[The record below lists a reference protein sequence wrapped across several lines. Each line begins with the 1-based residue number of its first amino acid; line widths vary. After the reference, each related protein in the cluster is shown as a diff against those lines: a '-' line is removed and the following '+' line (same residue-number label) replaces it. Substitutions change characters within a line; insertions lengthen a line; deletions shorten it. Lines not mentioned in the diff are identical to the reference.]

1 MLQFGYK
8 STSEEHGPLDLVVN
22 AGRAEAKL
30 SSPYRLH
37 PRRPI
42 GHDVP
47 MSRPNDPLPI
57 DEALP
62 ELTAALE
69 AGTMAVLVAPP
80 GAGKTTRVPLALLH
94 ARWRGD
100 GKIILL
106 EPRRLAARA
115 AARRMAA
122 SLGEEVGETVGY
134 RVRLDAKV
142 SKRTRIEVVTEG
154 VFTRTILADPEL
166 TGTAAVLFDEFH
178 ERSLDGDL
186 GLALALDASALRDD
200 LRLLVM
206 SATIDGARVA
216 RLLQGAPVIES
227 QGRAFPVETR
237 YAERDPAQRLEDQV
251 ASAALAALRADSGS
265 ALVFLPGQ
273 AEIARTAER
282 LAGRLP
288 TDTDLAPLYGQL
300 SPAEQDRAVQP
311 APAGRRKV
319 VLATSIAETSLT
331 IEGVRIVVDSGYRR
345 VPVYEPATGLTRL
358 ETVRVSRAGADQRR
372 GRAGRTEP
380 GICYRLWNEGQT
392 AALAAFDKPEILE
405 SDLAGLALDL
415 AGWGVTDPGALAFL
429 DPPPR
434 PAWAEA
440 VALLKEL
447 EALTE
452 DGRITAEGEAL
463 ARLPL
468 HPRLAHMVHRAA
480 EEGDAMTAAVLAVL
494 VTERGLGGM
503 SVDLAHRLSAFRA
516 DRSKRAE
523 EARGLAARWASA
535 AGGRDRTVSGE
546 AGRHLARAYPDRVAQ
561 QAGGRGRYR
570 LANGRAASLEESD
583 PLAASPFLV
592 VTDVTG
598 SAANGRIR
606 TAAAI
611 DLETIEE
618 LFGDRIA
625 TETTLAWDA
634 GSRSVR
640 ARRVRRLD
648 ALKLDDDPVAI
659 DDPPKA
665 AAMLAANVNVADLP
679 WSKEQKALRARTT
692 FLAGALGD
700 PWPDLSDTA
709 LSQGRDWLVPFITGR
724 TALSAI
730 TAEDLSA
737 ALDTLLPW
745 NQRTEI
751 DRLLPSYFDAPSG
764 TRVPIDYEAENGPAL
779 EIRVQELF
787 GLDRHP
793 AVGGGKIPL
802 LLVLL
807 SPAHRPIQ
815 ITRDL
820 PAFWRGSWKEVA
832 KDLKGRYPRHFWPD
846 DPVTAQ
852 ATNRA
857 KPRGS

>member
-1 MLQFGYK
+1 ML
-8 STSEEHGPLDLVVN
+8 
-22 AGRAEAKL
+22 
-30 SSPYRLH
+30 
-37 PRRPI
+37 
-42 GHDVP
+42 
-47 MSRPNDPLPI
+47 PNDPLPI

-62 ELTAALE
+62 GLLTALG

-80 GAGKTTRVPLALLH
+80 GAGKTTRVPLALLD
-94 ARWRGD
+94 AAWRKD
-100 GKIILL
+100 GKIIVL

-122 SLGEEVGETVGY
+122 SLGEQVGETVGY

-166 TGTAAVLFDEFH
+166 TGIAAVLFDEFH

-200 LRLLVM
+200 LRLVVM
-206 SATIDGARVA
+206 SATIDGARVG
-216 RLLQGAPVIES
+216 RLMQGAPVIES
-227 QGRAFPVETR
+227 RGRAFPVETH
-237 YAERDPAQRLEDQV
+237 YSARDPAQRLEDQV
-251 ASAALAALRADSGS
+251 AGAVLAAMRADSGS
-265 ALVFLPGQ
+265 VLVFLPGQ

-288 TDTDLAPLYGQL
+288 ADTDLAPLYGQL

-311 APAGRRKV
+311 APAGRRKI

-345 VPVYEPATGLTRL
+345 VPAYEPATGLTRL

-380 GICYRLWNEGQT
+380 GICYRLWAEGQT
-392 AALAAFDKPEILE
+392 AALEAFDRPEILE
-405 SDLAGLALDL
+405 SDLSGLALDL
-415 AGWGVTDPGALAFL
+415 ASWGVSDPGGLSFL
-429 DPPPR
+429 DPPPK

-440 VALLKEL
+440 GMLLKEL

-468 HPRLAHMVHRAA
+468 HPRLAHMVHRAGQ
-480 EEGDAMTAAVLAVL
+480 EGDATTAALLAVL
-494 VTERGLGGM
+494 LGERGLGGLG
-503 SVDLAHRLSAFRA
+503 VDLAHRLSGFRA

-523 EARGLAARWASA
+523 EARGLARRWADA
-535 AGGRDRTVSGE
+535 AGGGERSASGDV
-546 AGRHLARAYPDRVAQ
+546 GRHLARAYPDRVAQ
-561 QAGGRGRYR
+561 QAGGRARFR
-570 LANGRAASLEESD
+570 LANGRAASLEDSD
-583 PLAASPFLV
+583 ALAASQFLV

-606 TAAAI
+606 AAAAI
-611 DLETIEE
+611 ELETIEE
-618 LFGDRIA
+618 LFAGRIV
-625 TETTLAWDA
+625 TETTLAFDA

-640 ARRVRRLD
+640 ARRIRRLD

-659 DDPPKA
+659 DDPAKA
-665 AAMLAANVNVADLP
+665 AVLLAEHIGAGELP
-679 WSKEQKALRARTT
+679 WSKDQKALRARAT

-700 PWPDLSDTA
+700 PWPDLSDAA
-709 LSQGRDWLVPFITGR
+709 LSMDKTWLAPFIAGR
-724 TALSAI
+724 TSLSAI
-730 TAEDLSA
+730 TAEDLSG
-737 ALDTLLPW
+737 ALEVLLPW
-745 NQRTEI
+745 NLRGEI
-751 DRLLPSYFDAPSG
+751 DRLLPSHFDAPSG
-764 TRVPIDYEAENGPAL
+764 SHAPIDYEAENGPAL

-793 AVGGGKIPL
+793 SVGGGKIPL

-832 KDLKGRYPRHFWPD
+832 KDVKGRYPRHFWPD

-852 ATNRA
+852 ATARA
-857 KPRGS
+857 KPRGT

>member
-1 MLQFGYK
+1 MF
-8 STSEEHGPLDLVVN
+8 
-22 AGRAEAKL
+22 
-30 SSPYRLH
+30 
-37 PRRPI
+37 
-42 GHDVP
+42 
-47 MSRPNDPLPI
+47 DPLPI
-57 DEALP
+57 DEVLP
-62 ELTAALE
+62 SLLTALA

-80 GAGKTTRVPLALLH
+80 GAGKTTRVPLALLG
-94 ARWRGD
+94 APWRGD

-115 AARRMAA
+115 AARRMAGA
-122 SLGEEVGETVGY
+122 LGEEVGGIVGY

-154 VFTRTILADPEL
+154 VFTRMILADPEL
-166 TGTAAVLFDEFH
+166 TGVGAVLFDEFH

-186 GLALALDASALRDD
+186 GLALALDASVLRDD
-200 LRLLVM
+200 LRLVVM
-206 SATIDGARVA
+206 SATIDGARVG
-216 RLLQGAPVIES
+216 RLMQDAPVIES

-237 YAERDPAQRLEDQV
+237 YVSRDPAARLEDQV
-251 ASAALAALRADSGS
+251 AGAVLEALRADAGS

-273 AEIARTAER
+273 AEISRTAER
-282 LAGRLP
+282 LSGRLP
-288 TDTDLAPLYGQL
+288 ANTDLAPLYGQL

-345 VPVYEPATGLTRL
+345 VPAYEPATGLTRL

-392 AALAAFDKPEILE
+392 SSLEAFDRPEMLE
-405 SDLAGLALDL
+405 SDLAGLVLDL
-415 AGWGVTDPGALAFL
+415 AGWGVSDPAQLSFL
-429 DPPPR
+429 DPPPK

-452 DGRITAEGEAL
+452 DGRITVEGTAL

-468 HPRLAHMVHRAA
+468 HPRLAHMIHRAG
-480 EEGDAMTAAVLAVL
+480 EEGDAMTAALLAVL

-503 SVDLAHRLSAFRA
+503 GVDLAHRLSGFRG

-523 EARGLAARWASA
+523 EARGLAGRWANA
-535 AGGRDRTVSGE
+535 AGAKDRSVSAE
-546 AGRHLARAYPDRVAQ
+546 IGRHLARAYPGRVAQ

-570 LANGRAASLEESD
+570 LANGRAASLEDSD
-583 PLAASPFLV
+583 PLAASLFLV

-598 SAANGRIR
+598 GAANGRIR
-606 TAAAI
+606 AAAAI
-611 DLETIEE
+611 DLATIEE
-618 LFGDRIA
+618 LFAGRIV
-625 TETTLAWDA
+625 TETALAFDA
-634 GSRSVR
+634 ASRSVR

-659 DDPPKA
+659 DDPAQA
-665 AAMLAANVNVADLP
+665 AALFAANLAVSELP
-679 WSKEQKALRARTT
+679 WSKDQKALRARAT
-692 FLAGALGD
+692 FLASALGD
-700 PWPDLSDTA
+700 PWPDLSDAA
-709 LSQGRDWLVPFITGR
+709 LSPDRGWLASFITGR

-737 ALDTLLPW
+737 ALDMLLPW
-745 NQRTEI
+745 SQRAEI
-751 DRLLPSYFDAPSG
+751 DRLLPSHFDAPSG
-764 TRVPIDYEAENGPAL
+764 SHAPIDYEAENGPAL

-787 GLDRHP
+787 GLNRHP
-793 AVGGGKIPL
+793 SVGGGRIPL

-820 PAFWRGSWKEVA
+820 PAFWRGSWREVA

-846 DPVTAQ
+846 DPATAK
-852 ATNRA
+852 ATSRA
-857 KPRGS
+857 KPRGT

>member
-1 MLQFGYK
+1 ML
-8 STSEEHGPLDLVVN
+8 
-22 AGRAEAKL
+22 
-30 SSPYRLH
+30 
-37 PRRPI
+37 
-42 GHDVP
+42 
-47 MSRPNDPLPI
+47 PNDPLPI
-57 DEALP
+57 DEVLP
-62 ELTAALE
+62 GLLTALV

-80 GAGKTTRVPLALLH
+80 GAGKTTRVPLALLD
-94 ARWRGD
+94 APWRKD
-100 GKIILL
+100 GKIIVL

-134 RVRLDAKV
+134 RVRLDSKV

-166 TGTAAVLFDEFH
+166 TGIAVVLFDEFH

-206 SATIDGARVA
+206 SATIDGARVG
-216 RLLQGAPVIES
+216 RLMGAAPVIES
-227 QGRAFPVETR
+227 RGRAFPVDTR
-237 YAERDPAQRLEDQV
+237 YMPRDPVERLEDQV
-251 ASAALAALRADSGS
+251 ASAVLAAMRADSGS
-265 ALVFLPGQ
+265 VLVFLPGQ
-273 AEIARTAER
+273 AEISRTAER
-282 LAGRLP
+282 LAVRLP
-288 TDTDLAPLYGQL
+288 ADADLAPLYGQL

-311 APAGRRKV
+311 APAGRRKI

-331 IEGVRIVVDSGYRR
+331 IEEVRIVVDSGYRR
-345 VPVYEPATGLTRL
+345 VPAYEPATGLTRL

-380 GICYRLWNEGQT
+380 GVCYRLWNEGQS
-392 AALAAFDKPEILE
+392 AALEAFDRPEILE
-405 SDLAGLALDL
+405 SDLSGLVLDL
-415 AGWGVTDPGALAFL
+415 ASWGVTDPATLAFL
-429 DPPPR
+429 DPPPK

-452 DGRITAEGEAL
+452 DGRITPEGAAL

-480 EEGDAMTAAVLAVL
+480 ADGDAMTAALLAVL
-494 VTERGLGGM
+494 VTERGLGGLG
-503 SVDLAHRLSAFRA
+503 VDLTHRLSAFRS

-523 EARGLAARWASA
+523 EARALAGRWANM
-535 AGGRDRTVSGE
+535 AGAEDRSVSGDV
-546 AGRHLARAYPDRVAQ
+546 GRHLARAYPDRVAQ
-561 QAGGRGRYR
+561 QAGGRGRFR

-583 PLAASPFLV
+583 SLAAAPFLV

-606 TAAAI
+606 AAAAI
-611 DLETIEE
+611 DLDTIEE
-618 LFGDRIA
+618 LFAGRIV
-625 TETTLAWDA
+625 TETTLAFDS

-659 DDPPKA
+659 DDPVKA
-665 AAMLAANVNVADLP
+665 SALLAANIVPAELP
-679 WSKEQKALRARTT
+679 WSKEQKALRARATY
-692 FLAGALGD
+692 LAGALGES
-700 PWPDLSDTA
+700 WPDLSDAA
-709 LSQGRDWLVPFITGR
+709 LSQNREWLAPFIAGR
-724 TALSAI
+724 TSLAAI
-730 TAEDLSA
+730 TADDLSA
-737 ALDTLLPW
+737 ALEMLLPW
-745 NQRTEI
+745 NLRAAME
-751 DRLLPSYFDAPSG
+751 RLLPSHFDAPSG
-764 TRVPIDYEAENGPAL
+764 SHAPIDYEAENGPAL

-793 AVGGGKIPL
+793 SVGGGKIPL
-802 LLVLL
+802 LVVLL

-846 DPVTAQ
+846 DPVAAQ
-852 ATNRA
+852 PTSRA
-857 KPRGS
+857 KPRVT